1 MERVLVLNHQN
12 LRSLPI
18 FLSPVSH
25 LNACKSYESSQA
37 LSQKVTKIYECLNQ
51 STSRWTSVGFAETAV
66 VYTRKLLNLFQI
78 HQEWWKHSK
87 VSNQKITS
95 NKFTTYSISMV
106 YLELNYESCCWCGRN
121 KLRQTNSR
129 RYTKAYIFYAL
140 PFLETVIAYCG
151 CFW

>member
-1 MERVLVLNHQN
+1 MILNHQN
-12 LRSLPI
+12 LGSLPI

-37 LSQKVTKIYECLNQ
+37 LSQKVTKTYECLNQ
-51 STSRWTSVGFAETAV
+51 SASRCLTSIGLAETAV
-66 VYTRKLLNLFQI
+66 VYTRKLLNLFLI
-78 HQEWWKHSK
+78 HHDESIVKSAIK
-87 VSNQKITS
+87 KITS

-140 PFLETVIAYCG
+140 PFLETVIAHCG
-151 CFW
+151 CF